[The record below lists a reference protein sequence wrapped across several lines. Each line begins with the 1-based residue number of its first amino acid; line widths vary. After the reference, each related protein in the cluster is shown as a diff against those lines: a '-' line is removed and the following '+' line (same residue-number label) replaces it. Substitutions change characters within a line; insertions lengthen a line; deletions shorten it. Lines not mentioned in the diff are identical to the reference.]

1 MDSTGIQRDANLGFD
16 DVLNMNGRAVL
27 KGPNQGQLHD
37 EIAAGGH
44 AGCLEVE
51 GQHLLALEKVAA
63 HKIGFGTP
71 SLNIT
76 PKHHDAFTMN
86 MGIRDWFRKPS
97 SPEAE
102 PPSEVDDEGQ
112 QAVAFARLQS
122 EMMAQANALFDAPD
136 EAEETE
142 VQEAPRYD
150 ASEVEMD
157 ALLDEGIGE
166 AFTHVDEVEISDV
179 GELDDP
185 LEDARIEGDVS
196 QAVVFGDGENES
208 SVGS

>member
-1 MDSTGIQRDANLGFD
+1 
-16 DVLNMNGRAVL
+16 
-27 KGPNQGQLHD
+27 
-37 EIAAGGH
+37 
-44 AGCLEVE
+44 
-51 GQHLLALEKVAA
+51 
-63 HKIGFGTP
+63 
-71 SLNIT
+71 
-76 PKHHDAFTMN
+76 MN

-102 PPSEVDDEGQ
+102 LPSEVDDEGQ

-122 EMMAQANALFDAPD
+122 EMAAQANALFDAPD

-166 AFTHVDEVEISDV
+166 AFTHADEVEISDV

-196 QAVVFGDGENES
+196 QAVVFDDGENES